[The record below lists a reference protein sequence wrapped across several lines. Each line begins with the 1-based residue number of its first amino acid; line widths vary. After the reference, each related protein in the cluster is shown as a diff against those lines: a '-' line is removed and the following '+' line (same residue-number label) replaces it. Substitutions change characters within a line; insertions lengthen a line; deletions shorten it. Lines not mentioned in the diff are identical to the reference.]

1 MKKLSATLVA
11 ALFTLSLIEVSTA
24 QEPTQSPQKSATQ
37 STKARPKGE
46 VELMYEDLKNRGEE
60 VVVFDGGSKS
70 KFPKGVVNGDAIEL
84 VTPKYPAVARAAHV
98 SGPVMVLVII
108 DPTGK
113 VVAAQPAQGESLL
126 HAAALK
132 AARES
137 RFKPTLIKDK
147 PVSVLGKIIYNFVAY

>member
-1 MKKLSATLVA
+1 
-11 ALFTLSLIEVSTA
+11 
-24 QEPTQSPQKSATQ
+24 
-37 STKARPKGE
+37 
-46 VELMYEDLKNRGEE
+46 
-60 VVVFDGGSKS
+60 
-70 KFPKGVVNGDAIEL
+70 
-84 VTPKYPAVARAAHV
+84 
-98 SGPVMVLVII
+98 MVLVII

-147 PVSVLGKIIYNFVAY
+147 PVSVLGKIIYNFVAF